1 MREKRMPLNIK
12 KATDLKEE
20 IQIRGLLVGRK
31 GCGKSTAASTF
42 PKPML
47 IIDIDKRIQSLRGVK
62 GVEYIQFKKLNFEEL
77 QETFYQLSLQV
88 DRGTYKYKTLLF
100 SSTTSLQ
107 TFLLEE
113 ALILIPQEGKQQ
125 IGKLKIPGMRHYLY
139 CSEAINQ
146 LLLNQLFYFPGNVL
160 LEAHVVTKFNK
171 TGDPVGQMLL
181 NTEKISERIPTFF
194 NEVWEFSK
202 ELGASP
208 SVPPRHYVNFKSDIA
223 DTAFTQ
229 LPFKQIDI
237 TGKKFYP
244 ELQRMLGREV
254 GK

>member
-1 MREKRMPLNIK
+1 MPLKIL

-20 IQIRGLLVGRK
+20 IAIRGLFVGRK

-42 PKPML
+42 PKPL
-47 IIDIDKRIQSLRGVK
+47 LVIDIDKRIQSLRGIE
-62 GVEYIQFKKLNFEEL
+62 GVEYIQFKKLNFDEL
-77 QETFYQLSLQV
+77 QDTFYQLSLQV
-88 DRGTYKYKTLLF
+88 DNGTYKYKTLLF

-113 ALILIPQEGKQQ
+113 AIKLIPQEGKQQ
-125 IGKLKIPGMRHYLY
+125 IGKLKVPGQRHYLY

-171 TGDPVGQMLL
+171 TGDPVGKALL
-181 NTEKISERIPTFF
+181 NTEKIAERIPTFF

-202 ELGASP
+202 VLGASP
-208 SVPPRHYVNFKSDIA
+208 NVPPDYFVNFRSDIA

-229 LPFKQIDI
+229 LPFKRVTI

-244 ELQRMLGREV
+244 KLQQMLGRGA